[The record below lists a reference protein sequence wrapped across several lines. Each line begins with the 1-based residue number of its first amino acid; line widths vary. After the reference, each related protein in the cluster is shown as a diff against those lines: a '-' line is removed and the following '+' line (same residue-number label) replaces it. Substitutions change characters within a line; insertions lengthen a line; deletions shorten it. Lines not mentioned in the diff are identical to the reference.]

1 MDNWVISHTGSVWE
15 VSSIFTKCKP
25 QLIVS
30 SQKSILC
37 NAALGQ
43 SFKGILVLGNLDLQH
58 PDKLNSQSLSLPWAA
73 LLHSPLDSSSSLP
86 IVKSTESPTPP
97 GSYISPVGEQFPSPH
112 WGKKSRPYWSHDTIH
127 SCDKKLYIIVIC
139 IYNKKAAF

>member
-1 MDNWVISHTGSVWE
+1 MDNWVISHTGSVLE

-43 SFKGILVLGNLDLQH
+43 SFKGILALVKSRLPMPRQVTF
-58 PDKLNSQSLSLPWAA
+58 SQFLSLPTAA
-73 LLHSPLDSSSSLP
+73 LLHSPLDRASSLP
-86 IVKSTESPTPP
+86 IVKSTEKSHTSE
-97 GSYISPVGEQFPSPH
+97 GSSISQLGEQFPSPCFR
-112 WGKKSRPYWSHDTIH
+112 KKSRPYRSHDTNTFLRIK
-127 SCDKKLYIIVIC
+127 SYTSPFFFFKGRQ
-139 IYNKKAAF
+139 